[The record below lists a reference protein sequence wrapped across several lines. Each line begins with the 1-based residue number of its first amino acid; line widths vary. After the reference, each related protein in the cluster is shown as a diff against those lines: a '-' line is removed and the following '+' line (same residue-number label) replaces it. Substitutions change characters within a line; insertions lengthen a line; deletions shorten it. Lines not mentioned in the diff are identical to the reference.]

1 MIEEIADEAFDERVL
16 KSARPVLVD
25 FRAEWCGPCQML
37 GPELEKIAASRP
49 DLDVVGVDVDK
60 APMRAADYGITSI
73 PAVLLFRGGAEVS
86 RAVGFMPADALLAA
100 LGL

>member
-1 MIEEIADEAFDERVL
+1 MIDEITDEMFDERVL
-16 KSARPVLVD
+16 KNEKPVLVD
-25 FRAEWCGPCQML
+25 FRAVWCGPCQML
-37 GPELEKIAASRP
+37 GPELDKIAASRP

-73 PAVLLFRGGAEVS
+73 PAVILIKGGQEAG
-86 RAVGFMPADALLAA
+86 RTVGFMPAEQLLAQ

>member
-1 MIEEIADEAFDERVL
+1 MEEITDGMFGERVL
-16 KSARPVLVD
+16 KNAKPVIVD

-73 PAVLLFRGGAEVS
+73 PAVLLFRNGSEAARS
-86 RAVGFMPADALLAA
+86 VGFMKADQLLAA

>member
-1 MIEEIADEAFDERVL
+1 MIDEIADEAFDERVL

-73 PAVLLFRGGAEVS
+73 PAVLLFKGGAAVA
-86 RAVGFMPADALLAA
+86 RTVGFMPADRLLAE

>member
-1 MIEEIADEAFDERVL
+1 MIEEISDEAFDERVL
-16 KSARPVLVD
+16 KSAKPVLVD

-37 GPELEKIAASRP
+37 GPELEKIAASRA

-73 PAVLLFRGGAEVS
+73 PAVLLFRGGEAVA
-86 RAVGFMPADALLAA
+86 RTVGFMPADALLAA
-100 LGL
+100 LGI

>member
-16 KSARPVLVD
+16 KSAKPVLVD

-37 GPELEKIAASRP
+37 GPELEKIAARRA

-60 APMRAADYGITSI
+60 APLRAADYGITSI
-73 PAVLLFRGGAEVS
+73 PAVLLFRGGVEVS

>member
-16 KSARPVLVD
+16 KSAKPVLVD

-37 GPELEKIAASRP
+37 GPELEKIAASRS
-49 DLDVVGVDVDK
+49 DLDVVGMDVDK

-73 PAVLLFRGGAEVS
+73 PAVLLFKGGEIAA
-86 RAVGFMPADALLAA
+86 RTVGFMPADRLLAE

>member
-1 MIEEIADEAFDERVL
+1 MIDEIADEAFDERVL
-16 KSARPVLVD
+16 KSARPILVD

-73 PAVLLFRGGAEVS
+73 PAVLLFKGGAVVA
-86 RAVGFMPADALLAA
+86 RTVGFMPADRLLAE

>member
-1 MIEEIADEAFDERVL
+1 MIEEITEESFDAKVL
-16 KSARPVLVD
+16 KNEKPVLLD

-49 DLDVVGVDVDK
+49 DINVFGVDVDK
-60 APMRAADYGITSI
+60 APLRAADYGITSI
-73 PAVLLFRGGAEVS
+73 PAVLLFRNGAEAA
-86 RAVGFMPADALLAA
+86 RTVGFMPADKLLAA

>member
-1 MIEEIADEAFDERVL
+1 MEEITDEMFDERVL
-16 KSARPVLVD
+16 KNSRPVVVD

-37 GPELEKIAASRP
+37 GPELDKIAASRS

-73 PAVLLFRGGAEVS
+73 PAVLLFRGGAEVG
-86 RAVGFMPADALLAA
+86 RAVGFMPAERLLAA

>member
-1 MIEEIADEAFDERVL
+1 MIDEITDETFDTRVL
-16 KSARPVLVD
+16 KNEKPVLVD

-60 APMRAADYGITSI
+60 APFSAADYGITSI
-73 PAVLLFRGGAEVS
+73 PAVLLFRNGAEAG
-86 RAVGFMPADALLAA
+86 RTVGFMSADRLLST